1 MGWMFAELFL
11 CRVNGVLER
20 AAHEQQADHDG
31 KRAGAEA
38 AARMSMG
45 DGREIA
51 AGCKD
56 VRKQTVWMAFAAQGM
71 REIHAHGSDSHH
83 SAAAFAVVGG
93 ARRFA
98 AAGVQRGKAGGS
110 RSAAAEEFFLLKQPA
125 YLGTSRGY

>member
-20 AAHEQQADHDG
+20 AAHKQQADHDG

-45 DGREIA
+45 DRREIV

-56 VRKQTVWMAFAAQGM
+56 ARNQAVWMALAAEGM
-71 REIHAHGSDSHH
+71 RVIHAHGSHAHH
-83 SAAAFAVVGG
+83 AAAAFAVVHGP
-93 ARRFA
+93 RHFA
-98 AAGVQRGKAGGS
+98 AAG
-110 RSAAAEEFFLLKQPA
+110 L
-125 YLGTSRGY
+125 

>member
-38 AARMSMG
+38 AARMPMG

-56 VRKQTVWMAFAAQGM
+56 VRKQTVWMALAAQGM
-71 REIHAHGSDSHH
+71 REVHAHGGHAHH

-98 AAGVQRGKAGGS
+98 AAGVQPGEPRGS
-110 RSAAAEEFFLLKQPA
+110 RGAAPQKLFLV
-125 YLGTSRGY
+125 